1 MKLALCNEVIA
12 GMAFERQCAFAAALG
27 YDGLEVAPFTLAEEP
42 SLLGGGKVA
51 QIRRTAELAGAPVL
65 GLHWLL
71 VKPAGLSITSGD
83 QAVRTKTLEVIR
95 RLVALC
101 AELGGH
107 YLVHG
112 SPAQRRVPEGREEA
126 AARARG
132 EEAFAIAGEAAAKAG
147 VVYCVEPLAP
157 PDNNFLLRVE
167 ETAVLVEKIGNPALR
182 TMIDTSAAGLAER
195 EPVAALIERWLPT
208 GLVAHLQVNDRNRR
222 GPGQGDDRFAPAFAA
237 LKRHGYEGVVGIEP
251 FDYVPDGP
259 ASAARAI
266 GYIKGILE
274 AQA

>member
-12 GMAFERQCAFAAALG
+12 GMPFERQCAFAAALG

-42 SLLGGGKVA
+42 HLLGGRKVA
-51 QIRRTAELAGAPVL
+51 ETRRTAEDAGTPVL

-83 QAVRTKTLEVIR
+83 KEVRTRTLEVIR

-101 AELGGH
+101 AELGGR

-112 SPAQRRVPEGREEA
+112 SPAQRRLPEGPEAA

-132 EEAFAIAGEAAAKAG
+132 EEAFVIAGAAAAEAG

-157 PDNNFLLRVE
+157 PENNFLLRIA
-167 ETAVLVEKIGNPALR
+167 ETAALVERIGNPALR
-182 TMIDTSAAGLAER
+182 TMIDTSAAGLAET
-195 EPVAALIERWLPT
+195 EPVPALIDRWLPS

-222 GPGQGDDRFAPAFAA
+222 GPGQGGDRFAPVFAA
-237 LKRHGYEGVVGIEP
+237 LKRHDYQGVVGIEP

-266 GYIKGILE
+266 GYIRGILE